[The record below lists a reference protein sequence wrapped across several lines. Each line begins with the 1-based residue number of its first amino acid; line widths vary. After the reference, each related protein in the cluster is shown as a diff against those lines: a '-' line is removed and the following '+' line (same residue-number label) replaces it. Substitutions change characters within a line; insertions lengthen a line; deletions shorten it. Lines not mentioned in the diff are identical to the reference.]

1 MYYLDNLHDY
11 LARDNCADTSMIK
24 YSYGSGNTVQP
35 RNLYCFKG
43 IFQRI
48 SQQDYRLEITAP
60 IVYKECIYQLVTL
73 KPAINLTLQSLSDK
87 TYVIIGGQIN
97 HAGNWLLVEHI
108 TKNKDSFG

>member
-11 LARDNCADTSMIK
+11 FASDNFADTYNIK
-24 YSYGSGNTVQP
+24 YSYGSANTVRS
-35 RNLYCFKG
+35 RNLYCFEG

-60 IVYKECIYQLVTL
+60 IVYKECIYPIFTL
-73 KPAINLTLQSLSDK
+73 RPYVNLALESYYNK
-87 TYVIIGGQIN
+87 AYVLISGRIN

-108 TKNKDSFG
+108 TKNKNILI